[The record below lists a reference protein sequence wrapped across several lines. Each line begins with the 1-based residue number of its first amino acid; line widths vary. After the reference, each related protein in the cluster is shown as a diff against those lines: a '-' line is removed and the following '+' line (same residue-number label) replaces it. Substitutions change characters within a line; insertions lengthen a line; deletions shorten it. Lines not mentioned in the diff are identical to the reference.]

1 VGETDC
7 DPPDIR
13 AGYWGIHDADIP
25 PHPWNQG
32 LFWSYLNRVFYTPLL
47 VLVKISALLFLLRL
61 GGTKKSVRL
70 ACKALIV
77 FCIAQVLAFLPPTM
91 FMCQPVQFT
100 WLGSG
105 KGRCFR
111 PDVLA
116 VTLASTNILTD
127 ILMLL
132 IPFVIFLSLKL
143 SDKIR
148 IALLSVFTLGVL

>member
-1 VGETDC
+1 
-7 DPPDIR
+7 
-13 AGYWGIHDADIP
+13 
-25 PHPWNQG
+25 
-32 LFWSYLNRVFYTPLL
+32 
-47 VLVKISALLFLLRL
+47 VKISALLFLLRL
-61 GGTKKSVRL
+61 GGTKSSVRL
-70 ACKALIV
+70 ACKALIA

-100 WLGSG
+100 WLGDG
-105 KGRCFR
+105 KGHCFR

-127 ILMLL
+127 ILTLL
-132 IPFVIFLSLKL
+132 IPFVVFLSLKL